1 MDLLTLLKLSVIQ
14 KNTRQFMDK
23 AEKILKSGGLNLTAN
38 RLRVMKV
45 LTDSEGPLSINDLYN
60 KLETIDKSNIFRA
73 LNLFRKSGLVHAID
87 DGCDSTKYELTAFTE
102 DNGRERHANFHC
114 KICHKTYCLTTTPIH
129 TPEIPDDFTIQEI
142 NYVIKGICPDCNKK

>member
-1 MDLLTLLKLSVIQ
+1 MLKLSVIQ

-23 AEKILKSGGLNLTAN
+23 AEKILERGGLNLTAN

-45 LTDSEGPLSINDLYN
+45 LADSEGPLSINDLYN

-73 LNLFRKSGLVHAID
+73 LNLFRESGLVHAID

-102 DNGRERHANFHC
+102 DNGREMHAHFHC
-114 KICHKTYCLTTTPIH
+114 KICHKTYCLTTTPIQ